1 MEESSFDPQKCSEV
15 FQQSGMSIYV
25 SGKMERI
32 QEIIDRVANTDV
44 TILIRGETGVGKEV
58 AAHSIHQSSLRNAKA
73 FIKVNC
79 AALPQE
85 LLESE
90 LFGYEKGAFTGA
102 YRGKPGKFELANE
115 GTIFLDEISEITLP
129 LQAKLLQVLQDK
141 EFSRLGSEKD
151 TRVDARILAATN
163 KNLEEALKNGSL
175 REDLYYR
182 LNVVNITI
190 PPLRER
196 QEAIP
201 AFVEY
206 FLHKFQMKYNRQA
219 SSISERMMNALLQHQ
234 WSGNIRELEN
244 VIQRFVLMR
253 DEEGIIGDLYS
264 FPQKDRPVVIKA
276 PLDETD
282 CLSLKVIGREAVKR
296 AEAEI
301 IRKTLHKTNWNRK
314 EAAGILAI
322 SYKALQYKIKG
333 FGLSKA
339 ENDFAFPPAEIS
351 TGHLGIPLSCPSA
364 DA

>member
-1 MEESSFDPQKCSEV
+1 METSSFDLQSCSEV
-15 FQQSGMSIYV
+15 FQQNGTVMYASDEMG
-25 SGKMERI
+25 RI
-32 QEIIDRVANTDV
+32 QEIIDQVANTDATV
-44 TILIRGETGVGKEV
+44 LIRGETGVGKEV
-58 AAHSIHQSSLRNAKA
+58 AARSIHQSSLRKAKA

-85 LLESE
+85 LIESE

-102 YRGKPGKFELANE
+102 YRQKPGKFELADE

-141 EFSRLGSEKD
+141 EFSRLGGEKD
-151 TRVDARILAATN
+151 IRVDARILAATN
-163 KNLEEALKNGSL
+163 KNLEEALKNGSF

-190 PPLRER
+190 LPLRER
-196 QEAIP
+196 QEEIP

-206 FLHKFQMKYNRQA
+206 FLQKFQMKYNRQA
-219 SSISERMMNALLQHQ
+219 TSISERMMKALLQHQ

-244 VIQRFVLMR
+244 LIQRFVLMG

-264 FPQKDRPVVIKA
+264 FPQKDRPAVIEA

-282 CLSLKVIGREAVKR
+282 CLSLKAIGREAVKR

-301 IRKTLHKTNWNRK
+301 IRKTLHKTNWNRRK
-314 EAAGILAI
+314 AANILDI
-322 SYKALQYKIKG
+322 SNKALRYKIKG
-333 FGLSKA
+333 FGLSKTD
-339 ENDFAFPPAEIS
+339 NDFAFPPAEIS
-351 TGHLGIPLSCPSA
+351 TDHLGIPLLCPSA
-364 DA
+364 DS